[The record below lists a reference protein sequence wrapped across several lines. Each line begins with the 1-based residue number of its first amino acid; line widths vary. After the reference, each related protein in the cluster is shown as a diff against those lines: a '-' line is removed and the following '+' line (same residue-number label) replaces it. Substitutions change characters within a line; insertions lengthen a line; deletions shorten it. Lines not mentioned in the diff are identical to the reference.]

1 MGSLYNANGPTSKAM
16 RKRAGAWLKGLREE
30 AGLTQLDVAA
40 HMGYDYTTMV
50 SQIER
55 GLGRVPPE
63 DWPEWAS
70 LLRQDLKK
78 FAARMLYW
86 YDPHAHFALFGGVH
100 PHDAEKLA
108 REGTN
113 AHRLSESG
121 LAKGTA
127 SKRRTST
134 AR

>member
-1 MGSLYNANGPTSKAM
+1 MALYNANGSTAKAM
-16 RKRAGAWLKGLREE
+16 RKRAGAWLKGLREA
-30 AGLTQLDVAA
+30 AGLTQLDIAA
-40 HMGYDYTTMV
+40 HMGYEYTTMV

-63 DWPEWAS
+63 DWPEWAD
-70 LLRQDLKK
+70 LLRQDSKK
-78 FAARMLYW
+78 FATQMLYW
-86 YDPHAHFALFGGVH
+86 YDPHAHFALMGGVH

-121 LAKGTA
+121 LAKGGA
-127 SKRRTST
+127 SKRRAAP